1 MGGPACRLLARRGE
15 LFSQHTLT
23 AHLEPNR
30 PPNGG
35 LERPPHPPHGFS
47 CRPHIAHSLLCR
59 SAAQHTL
66 CRCSQPTYT
75 PTPAHAHPS
84 NHIFQAVG
92 TLERPALTR
101 ELIAGPTQ
109 VLGRDG
115 VPYPALPWPS
125 GASIVEKPVSSPPAP
140 PPSDSQFNDHS
151 CHGGGRRCTKHV
163 GAGPPGHGIGLTAL
177 GHHVGLI

>member
-23 AHLEPNR
+23 SPLGPNHTPYDGR
-30 PPNGG
+30 
-35 LERPPHPPHGFS
+35 ERPPHPPHGFS
-47 CRPHIAHSLLCR
+47 CRPHIPRSLLCR

-66 CRCSQPTYT
+66 CRCSSPTYT
-75 PTPAHAHPS
+75 PTPAHATPS
-84 NHIFQAVG
+84 NHVFQPVD

-140 PPSDSQFNDHS
+140 PPQIASLTTTAAMEVAAGAPNTS
-151 CHGGGRRCTKHV
+151 GRDR
-163 GAGPPGHGIGLTAL
+163 LTM
-177 GHHVGLI
+177 GSG

>member
-1 MGGPACRLLARRGE
+1 MGGPAYRFLTRRGGW
-15 LFSQHTLT
+15 FMQHTLT
-23 AHLEPNR
+23 AHLEPTA

-47 CRPHIAHSLLCR
+47 CRPHIPRSLLCR

-66 CRCSQPTYT
+66 CRCSPPTYT
-75 PTPAHAHPS
+75 PTPSHATPP
-84 NHIFQAVG
+84 NHVFQAVD
-92 TLERPALTR
+92 TLERPVLTR

-140 PPSDSQFNDHS
+140 PPQIASLTTTAAMEVAAGAPNTS
-151 CHGGGRRCTKHV
+151 GRDR
-163 GAGPPGHGIGLTAL
+163 LTM
-177 GHHVGLI
+177 GSG

>member
-1 MGGPACRLLARRGE
+1 LGGPAYRFLTRRGGW
-15 LFSQHTLT
+15 FMQHTLT
-23 AHLEPNR
+23 AHLEPTA

-59 SAAQHTL
+59 SAAQQTL

-84 NHIFQAVG
+84 NHIFQAVD

-125 GASIVEKPVSSPPAP
+125 GASIVEKPVLSPTAP
-140 PPSDSQFNDHS
+140 PPPDSQFSDHS
-151 CHGGGRRCTKHV
+151 WHGGGHWCTTHV
-163 GAGPPGHGIGLTAL
+163 GAGPPGYGAGLTAL
-177 GHHVGLI
+177 WHHVGSI